1 MVDKKKRP
9 DYVIAEQN
17 ADKDKKKI
25 EEMIENAKDK

>member
-25 EEMIENAKDK
+25 EAMIEDAENK